1 MLSKERGILKN
12 VYNEIVDTIE
22 ELTKKKNYDGLNSV
36 VENSGDEAN
45 LTKVEDPMVFLN
57 DIKTSKVKLNEVK
70 ELQEDLNKLLQ
81 KIRKGN
87 SKY

>member
-22 ELTKKKNYDGLNSV
+22 ELTKKNNYDSLNSV

>member
-1 MLSKERGILKN
+1 MLSKERGILKK

-22 ELTKKKNYDGLNSV
+22 ELTKKNNYDGLNSI
-36 VENSGDEAN
+36 VENSGAETN

-57 DIKTSKVKLNEVK
+57 NIKTSKVKLNEVK